1 MADKFPQEHGR
12 VDPPDMVP
20 FEQARAEVLARLR
33 PLPARE
39 VQLGDALGCV
49 LAADVRA
56 GEYLPPFA
64 NSAMDGFAVR
74 SADIQAASTERPVAL
89 RLAGEVFAG
98 SARLPLVPP
107 GGAVRIMT
115 GGPLPP
121 GADAVVP
128 VEQTKPTPER
138 GEVLIGAA
146 VGARAFVREAGEDVR
161 EGTVVLERGRV
172 LDPAAIGMLASVGR
186 RAVLVV
192 PRPRVAVVS
201 TGDELVDPGDPLGP
215 GQIRDSNSWLLVA
228 QARRAGAEAFR
239 CGRLHDDPDALRK
252 GFALAAAEGD
262 LVLTSGGVSVG
273 DRDYTKQVL
282 AELGDVRGMRVA
294 MQPGMPQAFGL
305 AAGTPLYG
313 LPGNPVSCF
322 VVFEMLVRPAL
333 RRLAGYPDDRLDLP
347 RVTAALGE
355 PVRSPAGKV
364 SFLRVRLELAA
375 AGGARRAFLTGAQ
388 GSGVLSSC
396 VAADGL
402 AVIPAADRE
411 LPAGATVEVILLRE
425 GSHG

>member
-1 MADKFPQEHGR
+1 MRGPF
-12 VDPPDMVP
+12 PPDRPNPPDLVP
-20 FEQARAEVLARLR
+20 FDQAREAVLGRLA
-33 PLPARE
+33 PLPPRE
-39 VQLGDALGCV
+39 VPLGDALGCV
-49 LAADVRA
+49 LAADVTA
-56 GEYLPPFA
+56 AEDLPPFA

-74 SADIQAASTERPVAL
+74 AADLAGAGEREPVAL
-89 RLAGEVFAG
+89 DLTGEVFAG
-98 SARLPLVPP
+98 SGRLPTVRP
-107 GGAVRIMT
+107 GAAVRIMT

-128 VEQTKPTPER
+128 VEQATVDGGKVLLRLAPGER
-138 GEVLIGAA
+138 Q
-146 VGARAFVREAGEDVR
+146 FVREAGEDVR
-161 EGTVVLERGRV
+161 AGSVVLERGRV
-172 LDPAAIGMLASVGR
+172 LDPPAVGMLASVGR
-186 RAVLVV
+186 RQVPVH

-228 QARRAGAEAFR
+228 QARAAGADAFR
-239 CGRLHDDPDALRK
+239 CGRLRDDPEALRR

-273 DRDYTKQVL
+273 ERDYTKQVL
-282 AELGDVRGMRVA
+282 AELGDVRSFRVA

-322 VVFEMLVRPAL
+322 VVFEVLVRPAL
-333 RRLAGYPDDRLDLP
+333 RRLAGRPDDALDRP
-347 RVTAALGE
+347 RVVARLGE

-364 SFLRVRLELAA
+364 SFLRVRLRVDEDGLVAT
-375 AGGARRAFLTGAQ
+375 LTGHQ
-388 GSGVLSSC
+388 GSGVLSSA

-402 AVIPAADRE
+402 AVVPADHRRLE
-411 LPAGATVEVILLRE
+411 AGAPVNVLLLRDDLTWVAA
-425 GSHG
+425 